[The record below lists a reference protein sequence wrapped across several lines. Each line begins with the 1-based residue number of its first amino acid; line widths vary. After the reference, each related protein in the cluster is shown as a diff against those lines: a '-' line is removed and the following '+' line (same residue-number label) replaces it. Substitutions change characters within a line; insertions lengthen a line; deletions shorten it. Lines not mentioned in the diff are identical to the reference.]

1 MPEGV
6 DVTKCDIIG
15 KDVKRVLHY
24 EAAKLWV
31 EVIERPKLR
40 LKEEKNAL
48 NPTIFQ
54 AGEQSSNKWRGH
66 VAADMLA
73 QIVINKYPL
82 SFA

>member
-31 EVIERPKLR
+31 EVIERPKTPPQGG
-40 LKEEKNAL
+40 KER
-48 NPTIFQ
+48 
-54 AGEQSSNKWRGH
+54 S
-66 VAADMLA
+66 
-73 QIVINKYPL
+73 
-82 SFA
+82 